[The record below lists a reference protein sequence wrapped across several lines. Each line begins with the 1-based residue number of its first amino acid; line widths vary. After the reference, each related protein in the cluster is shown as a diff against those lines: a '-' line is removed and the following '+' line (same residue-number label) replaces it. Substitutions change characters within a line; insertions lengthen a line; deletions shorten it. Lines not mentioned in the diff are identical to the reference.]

1 MAYNLIVADSSPVIR
16 KLCQS
21 VFPEENFRL
30 HLAGSLD
37 ELNQLLETINP
48 EAPILGSSLL
58 EGAENLPSFQGRLTA
73 GSRLPVFLIAG
84 TFEPLPR
91 DYWQWLKPEKVFL
104 KPFYSES
111 LAQAVREAVEKRRVP
126 DTLPE
131 ELPETPTATTPT
143 PGTLASPALLRELR
157 HFIQQEVL
165 EAERELEKRLR
176 ASLQAEAR
184 TTGTTGEFGGSQ
196 DSDKETQ
203 KKVRP

>member
-1 MAYNLIVADSSPVIR
+1 MAYNLIVADSSPAIR
-16 KLCQS
+16 RLCQS
-21 VFPEENFRL
+21 VFPEDNFRL
-30 HLAGSLD
+30 HLAANLD

-48 EAPILGSSLL
+48 EALILGSSLL
-58 EGAENLPSFQGRLTA
+58 EGVDSLSSLQGRLA
-73 GSRLPVFLIAG
+73 AASRLPVFLIAG

-111 LAQAVREAVEKRRVP
+111 LAEAVREAVEKRRVP

-131 ELPETPTATTPT
+131 ELPESPAAATPA
-143 PGTLASPALLRELR
+143 PGTLASPALMRELR

-176 ASLQAEAR
+176 ASLQAEAQPAGKTR
-184 TTGTTGEFGGSQ
+184 EPGGSP
-196 DSDKETQ
+196 DGDK
-203 KKVRP
+203 

>member
-1 MAYNLIVADSSPVIR
+1 MAYNLIVADSSPAIR

-30 HLAGSLD
+30 HLAGNLD

-48 EAPILGSSLL
+48 EALILGSSLL
-58 EGAENLPSFQGRLTA
+58 EGADSLSSLQGRLA
-73 GSRLPVFLIAG
+73 AASRLPVFLIAG

-111 LAQAVREAVEKRRVP
+111 LAEAVREAVEKRRVP

-131 ELPETPTATTPT
+131 ELPESPAASTPPT
-143 PGTLASPALLRELR
+143 ETLASPALMRELR

-176 ASLQAEAR
+176 ASLQAEAQPAGKTR
-184 TTGTTGEFGGSQ
+184 EPGGSQ
-196 DSDKETQ
+196 DREK
-203 KKVRP
+203 

>member
-21 VFPEENFRL
+21 VFSEENFRL
-30 HLAGSLD
+30 YLASNLD
-37 ELNQLLETINP
+37 ELSQLLETINP
-48 EAPILGSSLL
+48 EALILASSLL
-58 EGAENLPSFQGRLTA
+58 EGADSLSYLQDKLAA

-91 DYWQWLKPEKVFL
+91 DYWQWLKPERVFL

-111 LAQAVREAVEKRRVP
+111 LVEAVREAVEKRRVP

-131 ELPETPTATTPT
+131 ELPESPAAATRA
-143 PGTLASPALLRELR
+143 PGTLASPEMIRELQ

-176 ASLQAEAR
+176 ASLQVEAQPAGKIR
-184 TTGTTGEFGGSQ
+184 EPGGHQ
-196 DSDKETQ
+196 NREK
-203 KKVRP
+203 